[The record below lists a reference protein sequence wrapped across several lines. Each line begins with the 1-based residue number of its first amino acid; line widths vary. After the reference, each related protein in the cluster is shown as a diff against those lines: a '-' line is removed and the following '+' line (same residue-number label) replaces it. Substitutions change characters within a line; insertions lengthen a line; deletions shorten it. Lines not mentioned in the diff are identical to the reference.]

1 MQISSPSPTS
11 HTISA
16 QIIDHRSNIS
26 WTITDVYGP
35 QGELEKKMF
44 IKRIKGCQA
53 NGKHKMAD
61 LGRLQSNLQGP
72 GQEQWEIEQEAH
84 A

>member
-1 MQISSPSPTS
+1 M
-11 HTISA
+11 
-16 QIIDHRSNIS
+16 DHHRCVWATRRI
-26 WTITDVYGP
+26 
-35 QGELEKKMF
+35 GEKMF